1 MAREFVGVDR
11 GQLLLMPPSLT
22 EWLPEEHLVW
32 TVLAAVDQMDLDRF
46 AERYRLGA
54 AGRAPLDPVMM
65 A

>member
-32 TVLAAVDQMDLDRF
+32 TVLAAVDQWIWTGSLSGIGWALRV
-46 AERYRLGA
+46 ARRLT
-54 AGRAPLDPVMM
+54 R
-65 A
+65 